1 MKSSLFRFSVFI
13 ILCSHCTQS
22 VFAECTLSTVPSPPI
37 QNWSKNVDTLIEAMK
52 TLSGSETKCA
62 KPEGAPKHL
71 DVAIPARSI
80 QILTGYM
87 QSKGQS
93 ISALVSEIR
102 FYFDNSGMLLPVEY
116 NHQTSILDIQKK
128 IVTAGIYIGNR
139 CTQETP
145 FKTDVALAGSTYKTK
160 DKTIKQVL

>member
-13 ILCSHCTQS
+13 ILCLLCKQS